1 MNTVK
6 EKKLNAIKSDISDIK
21 DFVISNSSINEKQLS
36 NDGNL
41 NDSEDDT
48 ITLTNIVDTKNSVSN
63 VNILADIKQDLNLLK
78 SIRPP
83 GTVEQEREINKTS
96 PHHIIGM
103 CIETRPDAIDDKW
116 LKLFLQGLKVKR
128 NRR

>member
-6 EKKLNAIKSDISDIK
+6 EKKLNAIKSDISEIK
-21 DFVISNSSINEKQLS
+21 DFVMSNSSMNEKQLS

-63 VNILADIKQDLNLLK
+63 VNILADIKQDLDLLK
-78 SIRPP
+78 STLIKY
-83 GTVEQEREINKTS
+83 EQILTEIS
-96 PHHIIGM
+96 
-103 CIETRPDAIDDKW
+103 
-116 LKLFLQGLKVKR
+116 LKIK
-128 NRR
+128 